1 MLKCPHGHDMRIRL
15 PFSRPRPVWWPGV
28 RWLPDA
34 FRERAPVI
42 PPAAGWDCHARAIG
56 GDGLCGNIRSRI
68 RESASVAVHGIR
80 SLDPGIL
87 GEWNRLEPFDVGIL
101 PR

>member
-34 FRERAPVI
+34 FRERGPVRT
-42 PPAAGWDCHARAIG
+42 AVRVEGWGNEERDGRGWQKIRRRQECSGRSVCGPVGVQQDSHRA
-56 GDGLCGNIRSRI
+56 L
-68 RESASVAVHGIR
+68 
-80 SLDPGIL
+80 
-87 GEWNRLEPFDVGIL
+87 RLAEETTADED
-101 PR
+101 